1 MRKIIFPLLLIS
13 AFLLSACNVSSSTET
28 SYDSTG
34 SKVSVPGGA
43 YTNLNVEELQGM
55 LENKD
60 FLFVNVHV
68 PFEGDIPGTDIFIPY
83 DEIADNTSDPP
94 TPFDDIQPDI
104 GHLPVDKNSKI
115 VLYCRSGRMSDI
127 AARTLV
133 DLGYTNIY
141 NLDGGFNA
149 WKEAGLIIDGE

>member
-13 AFLLSACNVSSSTET
+13 AFLLSGCNVSSSTET

-43 YTNLNVEELQGM
+43 YTNLNVDELQEM

-83 DEIADNTSDPP
+83 DKIADNTSDLA
-94 TPFDDIQPDI
+94 TSFEKIQPDI
-104 GHLPVDKNSKI
+104 GHLPADKDAKI

-133 DLGYTNIY
+133 DLGYTNIH
-141 NLDGGFNA
+141 NLDSGFNA
-149 WKEAGLIIDGE
+149 WKEAGLNMEGE

>member
-13 AFLLSACNVSSSTET
+13 AFLLSGCNFSSSTVT
-28 SYDSTG
+28 PYDSTG
-34 SKVSVPGGA
+34 SKVSVPGAA
-43 YTNLNVEELQGM
+43 YTNLNVDELQEM

-83 DEIADNTSDPP
+83 DKIADNTSDLA
-94 TPFDDIQPDI
+94 TSFEKIQPDI
-104 GHLPVDKNSKI
+104 GHLPADKDAKI

-133 DLGYTNIY
+133 DLGYTNIH
-141 NLDGGFNA
+141 NLDSGFNA
-149 WKEAGLIIDGE
+149 WKEAGLNMEGE